1 MAVMTPT
8 AKEATVAI
16 ASMENLTAGLASTLF
31 RRTAPDADT
40 MNQLV
45 NRAKFRATQF
55 LWRQPPPCHK
65 SGQDAKSDVTL
76 HRVAVLT
83 SQRI

>member
-1 MAVMTPT
+1 MAVMIPT
-8 AKEATVAI
+8 AKEATVAT
-16 ASMENLTAGLASTLF
+16 ASMANLTAGLVSTLF
-31 RRTAPDADT
+31 RRATPDADT

-55 LWRQPPPCHK
+55 LWGQPPPCHK